1 MRKFQKN
8 RVALQAVSLLIAAML
23 LGGAALTGFAGE
35 DEAVP
40 AVPETTAAAAAD
52 GTSESDEST
61 DTQQPTT
68 YTLTYEALDAAVLAG
83 SPDLRA
89 AALQLDALKHN
100 DALGDAGDA
109 ILSAINGM
117 NGMTS
122 AVSDALEG
130 LYEDTEGADLTAR
143 SATAV
148 ALQGVLTL
156 LSGNVTTLQ
165 SQVVN
170 IYPKDV
176 VIEQTALGIEQ
187 AKAGVTTGARALFT
201 AWHELSDQ
209 KAELALSTAALGRK
223 IEELELRQSL
233 GQVTDLTVE
242 ELRVSK
248 GKLTVAVAAMDDA
261 MADILSQLN
270 MLVGR
275 DPMESLALGPMPG
288 PATDFA
294 AGRNVETDQKA
305 ALENNIS
312 LKLARLEYNNTK
324 NPYKYEAIAKQR
336 QAMRLKIE
344 ASETEIGYKLS
355 KLLKDEAACGRALEQ
370 AKAESALAAKRLE
383 GEEMKYEMGRIS
395 KAALLT
401 AQETAATAARA
412 VKKAA
417 RDQFLAQVTY
427 TQLVAGVDAS

>member
-1 MRKFQKN
+1 MKMLKKTPFIL
-8 RVALQAVSLLIAAML
+8 RVVSLMLASLL
-23 LGGAALTGFAGE
+23 LGGAVLTGFAGE

-40 AVPETTAAAAAD
+40 AATEAAASETTGDAAAT
-52 GTSESDEST
+52 GEVG
-61 DTQQPTT
+61 DTQLPAV
-68 YTLTYEALDAAVLAG
+68 YTLTYEELDAAVLAG
-83 SPDLRA
+83 SPALRA

-109 ILSAINGM
+109 ILSAISGM

-122 AVSDALEG
+122 AVSNALEG
-130 LYEDTEGADLTAR
+130 LDYGADNAG
-143 SATAV
+143 ATAV

-156 LSGNVTTLQ
+156 LTGNVTTLQ

-170 IYPKDV
+170 MYPKDV
-176 VIEQTALGIEQ
+176 VIEQTELGVEQ
-187 AKAGVTTGARALFT
+187 AKAGVTAGARALFT

-209 KAELALSTAALGRK
+209 KAELSQSAAALDRK

-242 ELRVSK
+242 ELRVAR
-248 GKLTVAVAAMDDA
+248 GKLTVAAAAMDDA
-261 MADILSQLN
+261 MADILCQLS

-275 DPMESLALGPMPG
+275 DPMEPLALGPMPG

-294 AGRNVETDQKA
+294 AGRIIEADKKA
-305 ALENNIS
+305 ALENNIA
-312 LKLARLEYNNTK
+312 LKLSRLEYSNTK
-324 NPYKYEAIAKQR
+324 NPNKYEAIAKQR
-336 QAMRLKIE
+336 QAMKLKID
-344 ASETEIGYKLS
+344 ASETEVGYKLS

-370 AKAESALAAKRLE
+370 AKAESALAARKLE
-383 GEEMKYEMGRIS
+383 GEELKYEMGRIS
-395 KAALLT
+395 KTALIA

-417 RDQFLAQVTY
+417 RDQFLAQAAY